1 MMMGGCGARFWL
13 QMSSNLIIG
22 VAERQSSPDNDVF
35 QTTGTEC
42 TMTKYCIALVSP
54 QRSESH
60 VRVGEFPAAE
70 RAFQLAELIAFDLG
84 IEADGKWWALTVE
97 VRRAQ
102 ARKLLAVPVASADC
116 HPPPA
121 AVSRPPSST
130 MRSS

>member
-1 MMMGGCGARFWL
+1 
-13 QMSSNLIIG
+13 MSSNLIIG

-84 IEADGKWWALTVE
+84 IEADGKWWGWTVE
-97 VRRAQ
+97 VRSAQ
-102 ARKLLAVPVASADC
+102 GRKLFAVPVASADV
-116 HPPPA
+116 HQPPE
-121 AVSRPPSST
+121 AVSGSPAMTMGSS
-130 MRSS
+130 RH